1 VNLRGLLR
9 NEVKADEGLTNE
21 VAGLGEVASRCGVG
35 KGDLSRKLAEVGEC
49 LKLENSLAAAGGVW

>member
-1 VNLRGLLR
+1 MNLRGLLR
-9 NEVKADEGLTNE
+9 NVEKAEEGLTKD
-21 VAGLGEVASRCGVG
+21 VAGLGEVASSSG